1 MESQRSIETSCD
13 AMKYGLRDV
22 GSLLAQDRS
31 CGVQSMH
38 SLIMI
43 NLNTFNNWFVNNIK
57 PIHLYTNASL
67 GN

>member
-1 MESQRSIETSCD
+1 MENQRSIETSCE

-38 SLIMI
+38 SHIMI
-43 NLNTFNNWFVNNIK
+43 KLNTFNNWFVNNIK
-57 PIHLYTNASL
+57 SIS
-67 GN
+67 